1 MYPSQSINQSC
12 VLQIDKLASKKKCVW
27 ICYSASAV
35 SSHLCLCAVAVGVG
49 VGWNG
54 HDQVLIDKET
64 SVQGLRELMLVNVK
78 LEALPKLVLL
88 TRGRPIGKH

>member
-1 MYPSQSINQSC
+1 M
-12 VLQIDKLASKKKCVW
+12 
-27 ICYSASAV
+27 
-35 SSHLCLCAVAVGVG
+35 
-49 VGWNG
+49 GWNG

>member
-1 MYPSQSINQSC
+1 MC
-12 VLQIDKLASKKKCVW
+12 GF
-27 ICYSASAV
+27 CYSASAV